1 MLILALDGPV
11 ENSWREIFDQTVK
24 GSEYVGFEVGLTHD
38 LRAVP
43 GGTAVVGSLNLA
55 EVEEESLDA
64 KVKEVFN
71 TLTDLVSDIN
81 KEDAR
86 RIKAVETMEA
96 SAMAWYSKAK

>member
-1 MLILALDGPV
+1 M
-11 ENSWREIFDQTVK
+11 
-24 GSEYVGFEVGLTHD
+24 
-38 LRAVP
+38 
-43 GGTAVVGSLNLA
+43 
-55 EVEEESLDA
+55 
-64 KVKEVFN
+64 KEVFN